1 MTGALLVVGVAVQA
15 IAWRHVAM
23 GRAPFWPTVTGV
35 WAILG
40 VAALATGDPRCCEDR
55 PLVEALAVGLGS
67 GSVLYVATRVVVTF
81 ASSWPLVAG
90 AVRGTYGRSGET
102 SPVIVWAATLAVV
115 VPGEELFWRG
125 AVTPWLVDATG
136 TAAGAILA
144 WLVAAAVAAVW
155 ADLPF
160 LAGAVVGGALWTT
173 LAIWSG
179 GVAAPIASHLVWTAC
194 LIAWPPPPARAKVA
208 G

>member
-15 IAWRHVAM
+15 IAWRLIAI
-23 GRAPFWPTVTGV
+23 GRATFWPTVTGV

-40 VAALATGDPRCCEDR
+40 IAAVAIGDPRCCDDR
-55 PLVEALAVGLGS
+55 PLVEALVVGVVS
-67 GSVLYVATRVVVTF
+67 GLLLYAGTRVVVTF
-81 ASSWPLVAG
+81 ASRRPPVAA
-90 AVRGTYGRSGET
+90 AVRGTYDRYGET
-102 SPVIVWAATLAVV
+102 SPVVVWAATLAVV

-125 AVTPWLVDATG
+125 AATPWLVDAIG
-136 TAAGAILA
+136 TVPGGILV
-144 WLVAAAVAAVW
+144 WLVAVAVAAAW
-155 ADLPF
+155 ANLPF
-160 LAGAVVGGALWTT
+160 LAGAVVGGALWTV

-194 LIAWPPPPARAKVA
+194 MIAWPPPSARAMVA